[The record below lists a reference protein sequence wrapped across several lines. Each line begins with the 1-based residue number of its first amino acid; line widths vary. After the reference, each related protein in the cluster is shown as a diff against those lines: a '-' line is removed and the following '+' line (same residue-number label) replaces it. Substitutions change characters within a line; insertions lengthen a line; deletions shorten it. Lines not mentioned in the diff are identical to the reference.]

1 MNRKELIQRY
11 LDAETS
17 AEEELLLAESFRQ
30 SPPQNEEE
38 EKIEAMLLCLK
49 DSATTDYTASE
60 SAEPESAQV
69 VHVGELFPEEGLI
82 AEKEFDRI
90 ISRSGRRKGIFW
102 AVSSAMAAAAVI
114 LLFLLLKPAAPQTVD
129 NTDLIQQIQ
138 HIQLISQ
145 LSLEDADKCEF
156 RPIEGGYVMT
166 AYFPDGES
174 ASYILIAEEDG
185 KSYSLLSLNQ

>member
-17 AEEELLLAESFRQ
+17 AEEELLLAKSFRQ
-30 SPPQNEEE
+30 SPPQSEEE
-38 EKIEAMLLCLK
+38 EKIEAMLLCIK
-49 DSATTDYTASE
+49 DSADPDSLKEEHISE
-60 SAEPESAQV
+60 EKFDS
-69 VHVGELFPEEGLI
+69 LI
-82 AEKEFDRI
+82 RK
-90 ISRSGRRKGIFW
+90 SGRRKSIIW

-114 LLFLLLKPAAPQTVD
+114 LLFLLLKPATPQPEN

-138 HIQLISQ
+138 HIQLLSQ
-145 LSLEDADKCEF
+145 ISLEEADKCEF

-166 AYFPDGES
+166 AYFPDGET

-185 KSYSLLSLNQ
+185 KTYSLLSLNQ

>member
-1 MNRKELIQRY
+1 MNRKELIKRY

-17 AEEELLLAESFRQ
+17 LEEELLLAESFRQ
-30 SPPQNEEE
+30 TPPQDEEE
-38 EKIEAMLLCLK
+38 EKIEAMLLCMK
-49 DSATTDYTASE
+49 DSAAPDSSE
-60 SAEPESAQV
+60 
-69 VHVGELFPEEGLI
+69 EEQI
-82 AEKEFDRI
+82 AEEEFDRI
-90 ISRSGRRKGIFW
+90 VSQSGRRKGIIW

-114 LLFLLLKPAAPQTVD
+114 LLFLLLKPASPQPED

-138 HIQLISQ
+138 HIHLLSQ

-166 AYFPDGES
+166 AYFPDGET

-185 KSYSLLSLNQ
+185 KTYSLLSLNQ

>member
-1 MNRKELIQRY
+1 MNRKELIKRY

-17 AEEELLLAESFRQ
+17 VEEELLLAESFRQ
-30 SPPQNEEE
+30 TPPQDEEE

-49 DSATTDYTASE
+49 DSAAPDS
-60 SAEPESAQV
+60 PEDDR
-69 VHVGELFPEEGLI
+69 I
-82 AEKEFDRI
+82 AEEEFDRI
-90 ISRSGRRKGIFW
+90 VSKSGRRKGFIW
-102 AVSSAMAAAAVI
+102 AISSAMAAAAVI
-114 LLFLLLKPAAPQTVD
+114 LLFLLLKPASPQPED

-138 HIQLISQ
+138 HIHLLSQ

-166 AYFPDGES
+166 AYFPDGKT

-185 KSYSLLSLNQ
+185 KTYSLLSLNQ

>member
-11 LDAETS
+11 LNAETS
-17 AEEELLLAESFRQ
+17 VEEEIMLAESFRQ
-30 SPPQNEEE
+30 TPPQNEEE

-49 DSATTDYTASE
+49 DSAASDSSE
-60 SAEPESAQV
+60 DDR
-69 VHVGELFPEEGLI
+69 I
-82 AEKEFDRI
+82 AEEEFDRI
-90 ISRSGRRKGIFW
+90 VSKAGRRKGLVW

-114 LLFLLLKPAAPQTVD
+114 LLFLLLKPAAPQSED

-138 HIQLISQ
+138 HIHLLSQ

-166 AYFPDGES
+166 AYFPDGET

-185 KSYSLLSLNQ
+185 KTYSLLSLNQ

>member
-11 LDAETS
+11 LNAETS
-17 AEEELLLAESFRQ
+17 VEEEIMLAESFRQ
-30 SPPQNEEE
+30 TPPQNEEE

-49 DSATTDYTASE
+49 DSAASDSSE
-60 SAEPESAQV
+60 DDR
-69 VHVGELFPEEGLI
+69 I
-82 AEKEFDRI
+82 AEEEFDRI
-90 ISRSGRRKGIFW
+90 VSKSGRRKGLVW
-102 AVSSAMAAAAVI
+102 AVSSAMATAAVI
-114 LLFLLLKPAAPQTVD
+114 LLFLLLKPASPQPED

-138 HIQLISQ
+138 HIHLLSQ

-166 AYFPDGES
+166 TYFPDGET

-185 KSYSLLSLNQ
+185 KTYSLLSLNQ

>member
-11 LDAETS
+11 LNAETS
-17 AEEELLLAESFRQ
+17 VEEEIMLAESFRQ
-30 SPPQNEEE
+30 TPPQNEEE

-49 DSATTDYTASE
+49 DSAASDSSE
-60 SAEPESAQV
+60 DDR
-69 VHVGELFPEEGLI
+69 I
-82 AEKEFDRI
+82 AEEEFDRI
-90 ISRSGRRKGIFW
+90 VSKSGRRKGLVW

-114 LLFLLLKPAAPQTVD
+114 LLLLLLKPATPQSED

-138 HIQLISQ
+138 HIHLLSQ

-166 AYFPDGES
+166 AYFPDGET

-185 KSYSLLSLNQ
+185 KTYSLLSLNQ

>member
-11 LDAETS
+11 LNAETS
-17 AEEELLLAESFRQ
+17 VEEEIMLAESFRQ
-30 SPPQNEEE
+30 TPPQNEEE

-49 DSATTDYTASE
+49 DSAASDSSE
-60 SAEPESAQV
+60 DDR
-69 VHVGELFPEEGLI
+69 I
-82 AEKEFDRI
+82 AEEEFDRI
-90 ISRSGRRKGIFW
+90 VSKSGRRKGLVW

-114 LLFLLLKPAAPQTVD
+114 LLFLLLKPAAPQSED

-138 HIQLISQ
+138 HIHLLSQ

-166 AYFPDGES
+166 AYFPDGET

-185 KSYSLLSLNQ
+185 KTYSLLSLNQ

>member
-11 LDAETS
+11 LNAETS
-17 AEEELLLAESFRQ
+17 VEEEIMLAESFRQ
-30 SPPQNEEE
+30 TPPQNEEE
-38 EKIEAMLLCLK
+38 EKIKAMLLCLK
-49 DSATTDYTASE
+49 DSAASDSSE
-60 SAEPESAQV
+60 DDR
-69 VHVGELFPEEGLI
+69 I
-82 AEKEFDRI
+82 AEEEFDRI
-90 ISRSGRRKGIFW
+90 VSKSGRRKGLVW

-114 LLFLLLKPAAPQTVD
+114 LLFLLLKPATPQSED

-138 HIQLISQ
+138 HIHLLSQ

-166 AYFPDGES
+166 AYFPDGET

-185 KSYSLLSLNQ
+185 KTYSLLSLNQ

>member
-30 SPPQNEEE
+30 SPPQSEEE
-38 EKIEAMLLCLK
+38 EKIEAMLLCIK
-49 DSATTDYTASE
+49 DSAAPDSSE
-60 SAEPESAQV
+60 
-69 VHVGELFPEEGLI
+69 EEQI
-82 AEKEFDRI
+82 AEEEFDRI
-90 ISRSGRRKGIFW
+90 VSQSGRRKGIIW

-114 LLFLLLKPAAPQTVD
+114 LLLLLLKPATPQPED

-138 HIQLISQ
+138 HIQLLSQ
-145 LSLEDADKCEF
+145 ISLEEADKCEF

-185 KSYSLLSLNQ
+185 KTYSLLSLNQ

>member
-11 LDAETS
+11 LNAETS
-17 AEEELLLAESFRQ
+17 VEEEIMLAESFRQ
-30 SPPQNEEE
+30 TPPQNEEE

-49 DSATTDYTASE
+49 DSAASDSSE
-60 SAEPESAQV
+60 DDR
-69 VHVGELFPEEGLI
+69 I
-82 AEKEFDRI
+82 AEEEFDRI
-90 ISRSGRRKGIFW
+90 VSKSGRRKGLVW

-114 LLFLLLKPAAPQTVD
+114 LLFLLLKPASPQPED

-138 HIQLISQ
+138 HIHLLSQ

-166 AYFPDGES
+166 AYFPDGET

-185 KSYSLLSLNQ
+185 KTYSLLSLNQ

>member
-38 EKIEAMLLCLK
+38 EKIEAMLLCIK
-49 DSATTDYTASE
+49 DSAASDSSE
-60 SAEPESAQV
+60 DDR
-69 VHVGELFPEEGLI
+69 I
-82 AEKEFDRI
+82 AEEEFDRI
-90 ISRSGRRKGIFW
+90 VSKSGRRKGLVW

-114 LLFLLLKPAAPQTVD
+114 LLLLFLKPATPQPED
-129 NTDLIQQIQ
+129 NMDLIQQIQ
-138 HIQLISQ
+138 HIQILSQ
-145 LSLEDADKCEF
+145 ISLEEADKCEF

>member
-38 EKIEAMLLCLK
+38 EKIEAMLLCIK
-49 DSATTDYTASE
+49 DSTDPDS
-60 SAEPESAQV
+60 
-69 VHVGELFPEEGLI
+69 PEEEHI
-82 AEKEFDRI
+82 SEEEFDSLIRK
-90 ISRSGRRKGIFW
+90 SGRRKGLVW
-102 AVSSAMAAAAVI
+102 AISSAMVAAAVI
-114 LLFLLLKPAAPQTVD
+114 LLFLLLKPAAPQTED
-129 NTDLIQQIQ
+129 NTDLIEQIQ
-138 HIQLISQ
+138 HIHLLSQ
-145 LSLEDADKCEF
+145 LSLEEADKCEF

-166 AYFPDGES
+166 AYFPDGKS

-185 KSYSLLSLNQ
+185 KTYSLLSLNQ

>member
-11 LDAETS
+11 LNAETS
-17 AEEELLLAESFRQ
+17 VEEEIMLAESFRQ
-30 SPPQNEEE
+30 TPPQNEEE

-49 DSATTDYTASE
+49 DSAASDSSE
-60 SAEPESAQV
+60 DDR
-69 VHVGELFPEEGLI
+69 I
-82 AEKEFDRI
+82 AEEEFDRI
-90 ISRSGRRKGIFW
+90 VSKSGRRKGLVW
-102 AVSSAMAAAAVI
+102 AVSSAMATAAVI
-114 LLFLLLKPAAPQTVD
+114 LLFLLLKPASPQPED

-138 HIQLISQ
+138 HIHLLSQ

-166 AYFPDGES
+166 AYFPDGET

-185 KSYSLLSLNQ
+185 KTYSLLSLNQ

>member
-30 SPPQNEEE
+30 TPPQNEEE

-49 DSATTDYTASE
+49 DSAASDSSE
-60 SAEPESAQV
+60 DDR
-69 VHVGELFPEEGLI
+69 I
-82 AEKEFDRI
+82 AEEEFDRI
-90 ISRSGRRKGIFW
+90 VSKSGRRKGIIW

-114 LLFLLLKPAAPQTVD
+114 LLFLLLKPAAPQPED
-129 NTDLIQQIQ
+129 NTDLIEQIQ
-138 HIQLISQ
+138 HIHLLSQ

-166 AYFPDGES
+166 AYFPDGET

-185 KSYSLLSLNQ
+185 KTYSLLSLNQ

>member
-11 LDAETS
+11 LNAETS
-17 AEEELLLAESFRQ
+17 VEEEIMLAESFRQ
-30 SPPQNEEE
+30 TPPQNEEE

-49 DSATTDYTASE
+49 DSAASDSSE
-60 SAEPESAQV
+60 DDR
-69 VHVGELFPEEGLI
+69 I
-82 AEKEFDRI
+82 AEEEFDRI
-90 ISRSGRRKGIFW
+90 VSKSGRRKGIIW

-114 LLFLLLKPAAPQTVD
+114 LLFLLLKPAAPQPED
-129 NTDLIQQIQ
+129 NTDLIEQIQ
-138 HIQLISQ
+138 HIHLLSQ

-166 AYFPDGES
+166 AYFPDGET

-185 KSYSLLSLNQ
+185 KTYSLLSLNQ

>member
-30 SPPQNEEE
+30 SPPQSEEE
-38 EKIEAMLLCLK
+38 EKIEAMLLCIK
-49 DSATTDYTASE
+49 DSADPDS
-60 SAEPESAQV
+60 
-69 VHVGELFPEEGLI
+69 PEEEHI
-82 AEKEFDRI
+82 SEEEFDSLIRK
-90 ISRSGRRKGIFW
+90 SGRRKSIIW

-114 LLFLLLKPAAPQTVD
+114 LLFLLLKPATPQPED

-138 HIQLISQ
+138 NIQLLSQ
-145 LSLEDADKCEF
+145 ISLEEADKCEF
-156 RPIEGGYVMT
+156 QPIEGGYVMT

>member
-11 LDAETS
+11 LNAETS
-17 AEEELLLAESFRQ
+17 VEEEIMLAESFRQ
-30 SPPQNEEE
+30 TPPQNEEE

-49 DSATTDYTASE
+49 DSAASDSSE
-60 SAEPESAQV
+60 DDR
-69 VHVGELFPEEGLI
+69 I
-82 AEKEFDRI
+82 AEEEFDRI
-90 ISRSGRRKGIFW
+90 VSKSGRRKGLVW
-102 AVSSAMAAAAVI
+102 AVSSVMAAAAVI
-114 LLFLLLKPAAPQTVD
+114 LLFLLLKPASPQPED

-138 HIQLISQ
+138 HIHLLSQ

-166 AYFPDGES
+166 AYFPDGET

-185 KSYSLLSLNQ
+185 KTYSLLSLNQ

>member
-11 LDAETS
+11 LNAETS
-17 AEEELLLAESFRQ
+17 VEEEIMLAESFRQ
-30 SPPQNEEE
+30 TPPQNEEE

-49 DSATTDYTASE
+49 DSAASDSSE
-60 SAEPESAQV
+60 DDR
-69 VHVGELFPEEGLI
+69 I
-82 AEKEFDRI
+82 AEEEFDRI
-90 ISRSGRRKGIFW
+90 VSKSGRRKGLVW
-102 AVSSAMAAAAVI
+102 AVSSAMATAAVI
-114 LLFLLLKPAAPQTVD
+114 LLFLLLKPASPQPED

-138 HIQLISQ
+138 HVHLLSQ

-166 AYFPDGES
+166 AYFPDGET

-185 KSYSLLSLNQ
+185 KTYSLLSLNQ

>member
-30 SPPQNEEE
+30 TPPQNEEE
-38 EKIEAMLLCLK
+38 EKIEAMLLCIK
-49 DSATTDYTASE
+49 DSADPDS
-60 SAEPESAQV
+60 
-69 VHVGELFPEEGLI
+69 PEEEQI
-82 AEKEFDRI
+82 AEEEFDRI
-90 ISRSGRRKGIFW
+90 VSKSGRRKGLVW
-102 AVSSAMAAAAVI
+102 AISSAMAAAAVI
-114 LLFLLLKPAAPQTVD
+114 LLFLLLKPSAPQSED

-138 HIQLISQ
+138 HIHLLSQ

-156 RPIEGGYVMT
+156 RPIDGGYVMT
-166 AYFPDGES
+166 TYFPDGKT

>member
-1 MNRKELIQRY
+1 MNRKELIKRY

-17 AEEELLLAESFRQ
+17 LEEELLLAESFRQ
-30 SPPQNEEE
+30 TPPQDEEE
-38 EKIEAMLLCLK
+38 EKIEAMLLCMK
-49 DSATTDYTASE
+49 DSAAPDSSE
-60 SAEPESAQV
+60 
-69 VHVGELFPEEGLI
+69 EEQI
-82 AEKEFDRI
+82 AEEEFDRI
-90 ISRSGRRKGIFW
+90 VSKSGIRKGIIW
-102 AVSSAMAAAAVI
+102 AISSAMAAAAVI

-138 HIQLISQ
+138 HIHLLSQ

-166 AYFPDGES
+166 AYFPDGKT

-185 KSYSLLSLNQ
+185 KTYSLLSLNQ

>member
-38 EKIEAMLLCLK
+38 EKIEAMLLCIK
-49 DSATTDYTASE
+49 DSAASDSSE
-60 SAEPESAQV
+60 DDR
-69 VHVGELFPEEGLI
+69 I
-82 AEKEFDRI
+82 AEEEFDRI
-90 ISRSGRRKGIFW
+90 VSKSGRRKGLVW

-114 LLFLLLKPAAPQTVD
+114 LLLLFLKPATPQPED
-129 NTDLIQQIQ
+129 NMDLIQQIQ
-138 HIQLISQ
+138 HIQILSQ
-145 LSLEDADKCEF
+145 ISLEEADKCEF

-166 AYFPDGES
+166 AYFPDGET

-185 KSYSLLSLNQ
+185 NTYSLLSLNQ

>member
-11 LDAETS
+11 LNTETS
-17 AEEELLLAESFRQ
+17 VEEEIMLAESFRQ
-30 SPPQNEEE
+30 TPPQNEEE

-49 DSATTDYTASE
+49 DSAASDSSE
-60 SAEPESAQV
+60 DDR
-69 VHVGELFPEEGLI
+69 I
-82 AEKEFDRI
+82 AEEEFDRI
-90 ISRSGRRKGIFW
+90 VSKSGRRKGLVW

-114 LLFLLLKPAAPQTVD
+114 LLFLLLKPASPQPED

-138 HIQLISQ
+138 HIHLLSQ

-166 AYFPDGES
+166 AYFPDGET

-185 KSYSLLSLNQ
+185 KTYSLLSLNQ

>member
-30 SPPQNEEE
+30 SPPQSEEE
-38 EKIEAMLLCLK
+38 EKIEAMLLCIK
-49 DSATTDYTASE
+49 DSADPDS
-60 SAEPESAQV
+60 
-69 VHVGELFPEEGLI
+69 PEEEQI
-82 AEKEFDRI
+82 AEEEFDRI
-90 ISRSGRRKGIFW
+90 VSQSGRRKSIIW

-114 LLFLLLKPAAPQTVD
+114 LLFLLLNPATPQPED

-138 HIQLISQ
+138 HIQLLSQ
-145 LSLEDADKCEF
+145 ISLEEADKCEF
-156 RPIEGGYVMT
+156 QPIEGGYVMT

-174 ASYILIAEEDG
+174 ASYLLIAEEDG
-185 KSYSLLSLNQ
+185 NSYSLLSLNQ